1 MNKNIMILIG
11 SLLGALII
19 GFGIYQSGAT
29 ESEPKLTRDDI
40 EELVTNQYP
49 GTITEI
55 DLKKKQNNYIY
66 EIEIE
71 RNGEEYELLL
81 DGNNGEVLQLE
92 GRSMNEEDLVVDDQ
106 EGNVEEN
113 DKNLGESK
121 GDQADNSTKFLD
133 PKKAIDIALNEFP
146 GIVKELELQAKDGG
160 LFYEIEVI
168 ADHVEMEFDIDAH
181 TGEIIKRDREST
193 EKNYDRSAIITA
205 KEALDIA
212 FSKFSGRLKEL
223 ELEEDD
229 GLLIYEIEIKSGKE
243 EAEIEINAY
252 TGEVI
257 VIEIDRD

>member
-1 MNKNIMILIG
+1 MNKNLMILIA

-29 ESEPKLTRDDI
+29 ESEPKLTRNDI

-55 DLKKKQNNYIY
+55 DVKKKQNKYIY

-71 RNGEEYELLL
+71 RDGKEYELLL
-81 DGNNGEVLQLE
+81 DGNTGEVLQLE
-92 GRSMNEEDLVVDDQ
+92 ESLRNEEDLVVDDQ
-106 EGNVEEN
+106 EAKAEER
-113 DKNLGESK
+113 DKNLNGSVD
-121 GDQADNSTKFLD
+121 DQRDNSANSLD
-133 PKKAIDIALNEFP
+133 PNRVIDIALQEFP
-146 GIVKELELQAKDGG
+146 GIVKELEFQARGG
-160 LFYEIEVI
+160 RLLYEIEVI
-168 ADHVEMEFDIDAH
+168 ADYEEMEFLIDAH
-181 TGEIIKRDREST
+181 TGEIIKSDRKRIKKSYE
-193 EKNYDRSAIITA
+193 RSAIITA

-223 ELEEDD
+223 ALEEDD
-229 GLLIYEIEIKSGKE
+229 GLFIYEIELKSGKE